1 MGLSVRRV
9 RGLAL
14 SCLILGSILVGA
26 GCVTLA
32 SSGPAVAQTV
42 SSIVVEGSRRV
53 EPETIRSYF
62 KPGPGG
68 RIGPEQEDEALKTL
82 VATGLFSDV
91 RISHSGGR
99 IVVTVVENPVI
110 NRVAFEGNKKAKD
123 EQLTAEVQSKPR
135 GTLSRPTVQ
144 ADVQRIIEI
153 YHRTGRFDVSVTP
166 KIIELPN
173 NRVDLVFE
181 ISEGEKT
188 GVKEIRFVGTSA
200 YSYSRLKEVIKT
212 SESNWLSFLQTT
224 DIYDPDRVE
233 ADRDLLRRFY
243 LKHGFA
249 DVRIVSA
256 VGEYDPARKGFVVT
270 FTIDEGAQYHVG
282 NIEVISNVRA
292 IDPQALR
299 SQLRVSTG
307 SVYNADLV
315 EKSVE
320 LMTVQAAKQ
329 GYAFANVR
337 PRGERNFETKTINLA
352 FVVEEGARAYI
363 ERINVRGNTRTRDY
377 VIRREFDLGEGD
389 AYNRA
394 LVDRAERRLKNLG
407 FFKTVKITNEPGSA
421 PDRVVI
427 NVDVEEQATG
437 EFSVSGGYSTA
448 DGFIAEVSVADRNL
462 MGRGNYGKAS
472 LTYGQRTRGFDL
484 SFVEPF
490 LFGYRMAGGIDIFG
504 RQNLASSYVSYDSQT
519 VGFNLRLGFALTE
532 EIAFQ
537 PRYSFYQQKITLPI
551 QYNDCQFS
559 SNALINGGPGVT
571 PGNEPFPTVPPGG
584 PGDTI
589 VNPPFGC
596 YANGEASL
604 AVRKE
609 LAQGPVNVS
618 LVGYTTSY
626 NSLDNNK
633 IPTSGLYAELRQDFA
648 GVGGDVKFIRTAVEA
663 RTYYE
668 VFSDIVGVFKV
679 QAGNVEP
686 WGGEQLR
693 MLDQFQM
700 GPNLV
705 RGFSPAGIGPRD
717 LTPGTTNDAL
727 GGTLYWGASV
737 EAQTPL
743 YFLPKDIG
751 IKVAAFV
758 DAGNVW
764 DYKGP
769 TFWNVTGETLQV
781 GLDSASFI
789 RSSVGVGLLWDS
801 PLGPLRFDLAY
812 PITKYCATPALGGP
826 QVCDRTQIFRFSGGT
841 KF

>member
-1 MGLSVRRV
+1 MGLCVRTV
-9 RGLAL
+9 RGLAV
-14 SCLILGSILVGA
+14 SCLILGGILIGA
-26 GCVTLA
+26 GCVTVA
-32 SSGPAVAQTV
+32 SSGVAVAQTV
-42 SSIVVEGSRRV
+42 ASIVVEGSRRV
-53 EPETIRSYF
+53 EADTIRSYF
-62 KPGPGG
+62 RPGPGG
-68 RIGPEQEDEALKTL
+68 RIGPEQEDEALKAL
-82 VATGLFSDV
+82 VATGLFADV
-91 RISHSGGR
+91 RINHAGGR
-99 IVVTVVENPVI
+99 LVVTVVENPVI

-144 ADVQRIIEI
+144 ADTQRIIEI
-153 YHRTGRFDVSVTP
+153 YHRTGRFDVSVNP

-181 ISEGEKT
+181 IKEGEKT
-188 GVKEIRFVGTSA
+188 GVRELRFVGAQAFSHG
-200 YSYSRLKEVIKT
+200 RLKDVIKT
-212 SESNWLSFLQTT
+212 SQSNWLSFLQTT

-243 LKHGFA
+243 LKHGYA

-256 VGEYDPARKGFVVT
+256 VGEYDPAIKGFVVT
-270 FTIDEGAQYHVG
+270 FTIDEGSQYRVG
-282 NIEVISNVRA
+282 TIEVLSNVRA
-292 IDPQALR
+292 IDPLTLR
-299 SQLRVSTG
+299 SQVKLSAG

-320 LMTVQAAKQ
+320 AMAVQAAKY

-363 ERINVRGNTRTRDY
+363 ERINIRGNTRTRDY

-394 LVDRAERRLKNLG
+394 LIDRAERRLKNLNY
-407 FFKTVKITNEPGSA
+407 FKVVKITNEPGSA

-427 NVDVEEQATG
+427 NVDVEEQPTG
-437 EFSVSGGYSTA
+437 EFSISGGYSTA

-462 MGRGNYGKAS
+462 MGRGNLGKAS
-472 LTYGQRTRGFDL
+472 VTYGQRVRGFDL

-490 LFGYRMAGGIDIFG
+490 LFGYRMAGGIDLFA
-504 RQNLASSYVSYDSQT
+504 RQNLASNYISYDSQT
-519 VGFNLRLGFALTE
+519 IGTNLRLGFALTE

-537 PRYSFYQQKITLPI
+537 PRYTFYQQKITLPD
-551 QYNDCQFS
+551 QFNNCQFS
-559 SNALINGGPGVT
+559 SNALINGGTGVNQ
-571 PGNEPFPTVPPGG
+571 GNEGGAGNTDTTVNFP
-584 PGDTI
+584 
-589 VNPPFGC
+589 NGC
-596 YANGEASL
+596 YADGEASL

-609 LAQGPVNVS
+609 LAAGPVNVS
-618 LVGYTTSY
+618 LLGYTISY
-626 NSLDNNK
+626 NTLDNNRN
-633 IPTSGLYAELRQDFA
+633 PTSGLYAELRQDFA
-648 GVGGDVKFIRTAVEA
+648 GVGGDVKFIRTAGEV
-663 RTYYE
+663 RNYYE
-668 VFSDIVGVFKV
+668 VFADIIGVVKL
-679 QAGNVEP
+679 QAGNVSS
-686 WGGEQLR
+686 WGGADLR

-705 RGFSPAGIGPRD
+705 RGFAPAGLGPRD
-717 LTPGTTNDAL
+717 LTPGTTNDPL
-727 GGTLYWGASV
+727 GGSLYWGATL

-751 IKVAAFV
+751 IKLAAFA
-758 DAGNVW
+758 DAGNLW
-764 DYKGP
+764 SYKGP

-781 GLDSASFI
+781 GLDGASLI

-812 PITKYCATPALGGP
+812 PLSKYCAIPTTGGP
-826 QVCDRTQIFRFSGGT
+826 EVCDRTQFFRFSGGT

>member
-9 RGLAL
+9 RGLAI
-14 SCLILGSILVGA
+14 SCLILGGILVGA

-32 SSGPAVAQTV
+32 STGAAVAQTA

-53 EPETIRSYF
+53 EPDTIRSYF

-68 RIGPEQEDEALKTL
+68 RIGPEQEDEGLKSL

-91 RISHSGGR
+91 RISHTGGR

-181 ISEGEKT
+181 INEGEKT
-188 GVKEIRFVGTSA
+188 GVKDLRFVGA
-200 YSYSRLKEVIKT
+200 NAFSYGRLKEVVKT

-243 LKHGFA
+243 LKHGYA

-256 VGEYDPARKGFVVT
+256 VGEYDPAKKGFVVT
-270 FTIDEGAQYHVG
+270 FTIDEGNQYRVG
-282 NIEVISNVRA
+282 NVEVISNVRA
-292 IDPQALR
+292 IDPAILR
-299 SQLRVSTG
+299 SQLKFSTG
-307 SVYNADLV
+307 NVYNADLV

-320 LMTVQAAKQ
+320 SMTVQAAKQ
-329 GYAFANVR
+329 GYAFATVR
-337 PRGERNFETKTINLA
+337 PRGERNFEARTINIA

-407 FFKTVKITNEPGSA
+407 FFKTVRITNEPGSA

-448 DGFIAEVSVADRNL
+448 DGFIAEVSVVDRNL

-472 LTYGQRTRGFDL
+472 LTYGQRTRGVDL
-484 SFVEPF
+484 SFVEPY
-490 LFGYRMAGGIDIFG
+490 LFGYRMAGGIDLFA
-504 RQNLASSYVSYDSQT
+504 RQNLASQYVSYDSQT
-519 VGFNLRLGFALTE
+519 IGTNLRLGFALTE

-537 PRYSFYQQKITLPI
+537 PRYTFYQQKITLPF
-551 QYNDCQFS
+551 QYNNCQFS
-559 SNALINGGPGVT
+559 NNAPATGLLPGTGVN
-571 PGNEPFPTVPPGG
+571 PGNEGGFGNTDTTVNFP
-584 PGDTI
+584 
-589 VNPPFGC
+589 NGC
-596 YANGEASL
+596 YSDGEASL

-618 LVGYTTSY
+618 LVGYTVSY
-626 NSLDNNK
+626 NTLDNNK
-633 IPTSGLYAELRQDFA
+633 LPTSGLFAELRQDFA

-663 RTYYE
+663 RNYYE
-668 VFSDIVGVFKV
+668 VFSDVVSVFKV
-679 QAGNVEP
+679 QAGNVTP
-686 WGGEQLR
+686 WGGADLR

-705 RGFSPAGIGPRD
+705 RGFSTAGIGPRD

-727 GGTLYWGASV
+727 GGSLYWGASV

-751 IKVAAFV
+751 IKVAAFA
-758 DAGNVW
+758 DAGNLW
-764 DYKGP
+764 SYKGP

-781 GLDSASFI
+781 GLDNASFI
-789 RSSVGVGLLWDS
+789 RTSVGVGMLWDS

-812 PITKYCATPALGGP
+812 PLTKYCATPAFGGP
-826 QVCDRTQIFRFSGGT
+826 EICDRTQFFRFSGGT

>member
-1 MGLSVRRV
+1 MGICVRVV
-9 RGLAL
+9 RGLAVN
-14 SCLILGSILVGA
+14 CLILAGILVGA
-26 GCVTLA
+26 SCVTVA
-32 SSGPAVAQTV
+32 SSGVAVAQSA

-53 EPETIRSYF
+53 EADTIRSYF

-68 RIGPEQEDEALKTL
+68 RLGPEQEDEALKALLT
-82 VATGLFSDV
+82 TGLFADV

-153 YHRTGRFDVSVTP
+153 YHRSGRFDVSVDP

-181 ISEGEKT
+181 IKEGNKT
-188 GVKEIRFVGTSA
+188 GVKDIRFVGAHAFS
-200 YSYSRLKEVIKT
+200 SGRLKNIIKT
-212 SESNWLSFLQTT
+212 SESNFLSFLQTT

-243 LKHGFA
+243 LKHGYA

-256 VGEYDPARKGFVVT
+256 VGEYDPSKKGFVVT
-270 FTIDEGAQYHVG
+270 FTIDEGAQYRVG
-282 NIEVISNVRA
+282 KVDVLSNVHA
-292 IDPQALR
+292 IDPGSLR
-299 SQLRVSTG
+299 AQVKLGPG

-320 LMTVQAAKQ
+320 AMTIAAAKS
-329 GYAFANVR
+329 GYAFATVR
-337 PRGERNFETKTINLA
+337 PRGDRNFETKTINLA

-363 ERINVRGNTRTRDY
+363 ERINIRGNTRTRDY
-377 VIRREFDLGEGD
+377 VIRREFDLSEGD

-394 LVDRAERRLKNLG
+394 LIDRAERRLKNLNY
-407 FFKTVKITNEPGSA
+407 FKTVKITNEPGSA
-421 PDRVVI
+421 PDRVVV
-427 NVDVEEQATG
+427 NVDVEEQPTG
-437 EFSVSGGYSTA
+437 EFSISGGYSTA
-448 DGFIAEVSVADRNL
+448 DGLIAEVSVADRNL
-462 MGRGNYGKAS
+462 MGRGNYAKAS
-472 LTYGQRTRGFDL
+472 LTYGQYVKGFDL
-484 SFVEPF
+484 SFVEPY
-490 LFGYRMAGGIDIFG
+490 LFGYRMAGGIDLFA
-504 RQNLASSYVSYDSQT
+504 RQNLANNYVSYDSQT
-519 VGFNLRLGFALTE
+519 IGTNLRLGFAITE

-537 PRYSFYQQKITLPI
+537 PRYSFYQQKITLPD

-559 SNALINGGPGVT
+559 SNTPGNGGPGVNPT
-571 PGNEPFPTVPPGG
+571 NEANGSDLFVNVPY
-584 PGDTI
+584 
-589 VNPPFGC
+589 GC
-596 YANGEASL
+596 YQNGEASL

-609 LAQGPVNVS
+609 LAAGPVNTS
-618 LVGYTTSY
+618 LVGYTVSY
-626 NSLDNNK
+626 NTLDNNRF
-633 IPTSGLYAELRQDFA
+633 PTSGLYTELKQDFA
-648 GVGGDVKFIRTAVEA
+648 GVGGDVNFIRTTAEA
-663 RTYYE
+663 RNYYE
-668 VFSDIVGVFKV
+668 VFSDVVSVVKL
-679 QAGNVEP
+679 QAGNISP
-686 WGGEQLR
+686 WGGQSLR

-705 RGFSPAGIGPRD
+705 RGFAPAGIGPRD
-717 LTPGTTNDAL
+717 LTIGTTNDAL
-727 GGTLYWGASV
+727 GGSLFWGVSL

-751 IKVAAFV
+751 IKIAAFA

-764 DYKGP
+764 DYQGP
-769 TFWNVTGETLQV
+769 TSWSVTGETLQV
-781 GLDSASFI
+781 GLDGVGKI

-812 PITKYCATPALGGP
+812 PITKYCATGSDNVT
-826 QVCDRTQIFRFSGGT
+826 QICDRTQVFRFSGGT

>member
-1 MGLSVRRV
+1 MGLCVRAV
-9 RGLAL
+9 RGLAIG
-14 SCLILGSILVGA
+14 CLILGGILVGI
-26 GCVTLA
+26 GCVTIA
-32 SSGPAVAQTV
+32 SPGVAVAQTV

-53 EPETIRSYF
+53 EADTIRSYF

-68 RIGPEQEDEALKTL
+68 RLGPEQEDEALKAL

-91 RISHSGGR
+91 RISHAGNR
-99 IVVTVVENPVI
+99 LVVTVIENPVI

-123 EQLTAEVQSKPR
+123 EQLSAEVQSKPR

-153 YHRTGRFDVSVTP
+153 YHRSGRFDVSVDP

-181 ISEGEKT
+181 IKEGEKT
-188 GVKEIRFVGTSA
+188 GVKEIRFVGTHA
-200 YSYSRLKEVIKT
+200 YSWSRLKEVIKT

-243 LKHGFA
+243 LKHGYA
-249 DVRIVSA
+249 DVRIISA
-256 VGEYDPARKGFVVT
+256 VGEYDPVKKGFIVT
-270 FTIDEGAQYHVG
+270 FTIDEGAQYRVG
-282 NIEVISNVRA
+282 TVEIVSNVRA
-292 IDPQALR
+292 IDPATVR
-299 SQLRVSTG
+299 SQLKLSEG

-320 LMTVQAAKQ
+320 AMTIQASKY
-329 GYAFANVR
+329 GYAFATVR
-337 PRGERNFETKTINLA
+337 PRGDRNFETKTINLA
-352 FVVEEGARAYI
+352 FVIEEGARAYI
-363 ERINVRGNTRTRDY
+363 ERINIIGNTRTRDY

-394 LVDRAERRLKNLG
+394 LIDRAERRLKNLG
-407 FFKTVKITNEPGSA
+407 YFKTVKITNEPGSA

-427 NVDVEEQATG
+427 NVNVEEQPTG

-448 DGFIAEVSVADRNL
+448 DGFIADVSVADRNL

-472 LTYGQRTRGFDL
+472 VTYGQHVRGFDL
-484 SFVEPF
+484 SFVEPYF
-490 LFGYRMAGGIDIFG
+490 LGYRMAAGIDLFG
-504 RQNLASSYVSYDSQT
+504 RKNLANNYVSYDSQT
-519 VGFNLRLGFALTE
+519 IGTNLRLGFALTE

-537 PRYSFYQQKITLPI
+537 PRYSFYQQKITLPTNL
-551 QYNDCQFS
+551 NDCQFS

-571 PGNEPFPTVPPGG
+571 PQNEANGSDTSVNVP
-584 PGDTI
+584 
-589 VNPPFGC
+589 NGC

-609 LAQGPVNVS
+609 LAAGAVNTS
-618 LVGYTTSY
+618 LVGYTVSY
-626 NSLDNNK
+626 NTLDNNK
-633 IPTSGLYAELRQDFA
+633 LPTSGLYAEIKQDFA
-648 GVGGDVKFIRTAVEA
+648 GVGGDVNFIRTAVET
-663 RTYYE
+663 RKYYE
-668 VFSDIVGVFKV
+668 VYSDIVSVFKL
-679 QAGNVEP
+679 QAGTIAP

-693 MLDQFQM
+693 MLDHFQM

-727 GGTLYWGASV
+727 GGSLFWGASV

-751 IKVAAFV
+751 IKVAAFA
-758 DAGNVW
+758 DAGNLW
-764 DYKGP
+764 HYQGP
-769 TFWNVTGETLQV
+769 TSWNVTGETLQV
-781 GLDSASFI
+781 GLDSATSI

-812 PITKYCATPALGGP
+812 PLKKYCATATGST
-826 QVCDRTQIFRFSGGT
+826 QEVCDRTQYFRFSGGT
-841 KF
+841 RF

>member
-1 MGLSVRRV
+1 MGRSVRRV

-14 SCLILGSILVGA
+14 SCLILGGILVGA

-68 RIGPEQEDEALKTL
+68 RIGPEQEDEALKAL
-82 VATGLFSDV
+82 VATGLFTDV

-153 YHRTGRFDVSVTP
+153 YHRSGRFDVSVTP

-181 ISEGEKT
+181 IKEGEKT
-188 GVKEIRFVGTSA
+188 GIKDIRFVGTKA
-200 YSYSRLKEVIKT
+200 FSYGRLKEVIKT

-224 DIYDPDRVE
+224 DIYDADRVE

-243 LKHGFA
+243 LKHGYA

-256 VGEYDPARKGFVVT
+256 VGEYDPARKGFIVT
-270 FTIDEGAQYHVG
+270 FTIDEGAQYRVG
-282 NIEVISNVRA
+282 TIEVLSNVRA
-292 IDPQALR
+292 IDPETLR
-299 SQLRVSTG
+299 SQLRLSAG

-320 LMTVQAAKQ
+320 LMTVQAAKH

-363 ERINVRGNTRTRDY
+363 ERINIRGNTRTRDY

-394 LVDRAERRLKNLG
+394 LIDRAERRLKNLDY
-407 FFKTVKITNEPGSA
+407 FKTVKITNEPGSA
-421 PDRVVI
+421 PDRVVV
-427 NVDVEEQATG
+427 NVNVEEQPTG
-437 EFSVSGGYSTA
+437 EFSISGGYSTA
-448 DGFIAEVSVADRNL
+448 DGLIGEVSVADRNL
-462 MGRGNYGKAS
+462 MGRGNYAKAS
-472 LTYGQRTRGFDL
+472 VSYGQYVRGFDL
-484 SFVEPF
+484 TFVEPF
-490 LFGYRMAGGIDIFG
+490 LFGYRMAGGIDLFA
-504 RQNLASSYVSYDSQT
+504 RQNFRSSYVSYDSQT
-519 VGFNLRLGFALTE
+519 VGTNLRLGFALTE

-537 PRYSFYQQKITLPI
+537 PRYSFYQQRITLPI
-551 QYNDCQFS
+551 QLDNCQFS
-559 SNALINGGPGVT
+559 SLALINGGPGVS
-571 PGNEPFPTVPPGG
+571 PGNEPFPTVPAGG
-584 PGDTI
+584 PGDTF
-589 VNPPFGC
+589 VNFPFGC
-596 YANGEASL
+596 YSDGEASL

-618 LVGYTTSY
+618 LVGYTVSY
-626 NSLDNNK
+626 NTLDNNK
-633 IPTSGLYAELRQDFA
+633 LPTSGLFAELRQDFA
-648 GVGGDVKFIRTAVEA
+648 GVGGDVNFVRTSVET
-663 RTYYE
+663 RKYYE
-668 VFSDIVGVFKV
+668 VFSDIVSVFKL
-679 QAGNVEP
+679 QAGNIAP
-686 WGGEQLR
+686 WGGQQLR
-693 MLDQFQM
+693 MLDNFQM

-717 LTPGTTNDAL
+717 LTPGTAND
-727 GGTLYWGASV
+727 
-737 EAQTPL
+737 
-743 YFLPKDIG
+743 
-751 IKVAAFV
+751 
-758 DAGNVW
+758 
-764 DYKGP
+764 
-769 TFWNVTGETLQV
+769 
-781 GLDSASFI
+781 
-789 RSSVGVGLLWDS
+789 
-801 PLGPLRFDLAY
+801 
-812 PITKYCATPALGGP
+812 
-826 QVCDRTQIFRFSGGT
+826 
-841 KF
+841 

>member
-1 MGLSVRRV
+1 M
-9 RGLAL
+9 
-14 SCLILGSILVGA
+14 
-26 GCVTLA
+26 
-32 SSGPAVAQTV
+32 
-42 SSIVVEGSRRV
+42 
-53 EPETIRSYF
+53 
-62 KPGPGG
+62 
-68 RIGPEQEDEALKTL
+68 
-82 VATGLFSDV
+82 
-91 RISHSGGR
+91 
-99 IVVTVVENPVI
+99 
-110 NRVAFEGNKKAKD
+110 
-123 EQLTAEVQSKPR
+123 QSKPR
-135 GTLSRPTVQ
+135 RTLSRPTVQ

-153 YHRTGRFDVSVTP
+153 YHRSGRFDISVTP

-181 ISEGEKT
+181 IKEGEKT
-188 GVKEIRFVGTSA
+188 GVKDLRFVGA
-200 YSYSRLKEVIKT
+200 NAFSYGRLKEVVKT

-243 LKHGFA
+243 LKHGYA

-256 VGEYDPARKGFVVT
+256 VGEYDPAKKGFVVT
-270 FTIDEGAQYHVG
+270 FTIDEGNQYRVG
-282 NIEVISNVRA
+282 NVEVISNVRA
-292 IDPQALR
+292 IDPAILR
-299 SQLRVSTG
+299 SQLKFSTG
-307 SVYNADLV
+307 NVYNADLV

-320 LMTVQAAKQ
+320 SMTVQAAKQ
-329 GYAFANVR
+329 GYAFATVR
-337 PRGERNFETKTINLA
+337 PRGERNFEARTINIA

-407 FFKTVKITNEPGSA
+407 FFKTVRITNEPGSA

-448 DGFIAEVSVADRNL
+448 DGFIAEVSVVDRNL

-472 LTYGQRTRGFDL
+472 LTYGQRTRGFDF

-490 LFGYRMAGGIDIFG
+490 LFGYRMAGGIDLFG
-504 RQNLASSYVSYDSQT
+504 RQNLASQYVSYDSQT
-519 VGFNLRLGFALTE
+519 IGTNLRLGFALTE

-537 PRYSFYQQKITLPI
+537 PRYTFYQQRITLPI

-559 SNALINGGPGVT
+559 PYALINGGIGVS
-571 PGNEPFPTVPPGG
+571 PANEIIRQSGVAP
-584 PGDTI
+584 
-589 VNPPFGC
+589 NPPNDGGNC

-618 LVGYTTSY
+618 LVGYTVSY
-626 NSLDNNK
+626 NTLDNNK
-633 IPTSGLYAELRQDFA
+633 LPTSGLFTELRQDFA

-663 RTYYE
+663 RNYYE
-668 VFSDIVGVFKV
+668 VFSDVVSVFKV
-679 QAGNVEP
+679 QAGNVTP
-686 WGGEQLR
+686 WGGEGLR

-705 RGFSPAGIGPRD
+705 RGFSTAGIGPRD

-727 GGTLYWGASV
+727 GGSLYWGASV

-751 IKVAAFV
+751 IKVAAFA
-758 DAGNVW
+758 DAGNLW
-764 DYKGP
+764 SYKGP

-789 RSSVGVGLLWDS
+789 RTSVGVGMLWDS

-812 PITKYCATPALGGP
+812 PLTKYCATPTLGGP
-826 QVCDRTQIFRFSGGT
+826 EVCDRTQFFRFSGGT

>member
-1 MGLSVRRV
+1 MGICVRAV

-14 SCLILGSILVGA
+14 SCLILGGILVGA
-26 GCVTLA
+26 GSVTVA
-32 SSGPAVAQTV
+32 FSGAAAAQTV

-53 EPETIRSYF
+53 EADTIRSYF

-68 RIGPEQEDEALKTL
+68 RIGPEQEDEALKAL
-82 VATGLFSDV
+82 VSTGLFSDV
-91 RISHSGGR
+91 RINHAGGR

-123 EQLTAEVQSKPR
+123 EQLNAEVQSKPR

-153 YHRTGRFDVSVTP
+153 YHRTGRFDVSVDP

-181 ISEGEKT
+181 IREGEKT
-188 GVKEIRFVGTSA
+188 GIKDIRFVGTKA
-200 YSYSRLKEVIKT
+200 YSSSRLKDVVKT
-212 SESNWLSFLQTT
+212 SESNILSFLQTT

-243 LKHGFA
+243 LKHGYA

-256 VGEYDPARKGFVVT
+256 IGEYDPAKKGFVVT
-270 FTIDEGAQYHVG
+270 YTIDEGAQYRVG
-282 NIEVISNVRA
+282 TVEVISNVHA
-292 IDPQALR
+292 IDPAGLR
-299 SQLRVSTG
+299 SQLKLGEG

-315 EKSVE
+315 EKTVE
-320 LMTVQAAKQ
+320 AMTIQAARQ

-337 PRGERNFETKTINLA
+337 PRGDRNFETKTINLA

-363 ERINVRGNTRTRDY
+363 ERINIRGNTRTRDY

-394 LVDRAERRLKNLG
+394 LIDRAERRLKNLNY
-407 FFKTVKITNEPGSA
+407 FKTVKITNEPGSA
-421 PDRVVI
+421 PDRVVV
-427 NVDVEEQATG
+427 NVDVEEQPTG

-448 DGFIAEVSVADRNL
+448 DGFIGEVSVADRNL
-462 MGRGNYGKAS
+462 MGRGNYAKAS
-472 LTYGQRTRGFDL
+472 VSYGQYVRGFDL
-484 SFVEPF
+484 TFVEPF
-490 LFGYRMAGGIDIFG
+490 LFGYRMAGGIDLFA
-504 RQNLASSYVSYDSQT
+504 RQNFHSSYVSYDSQT
-519 VGFNLRLGFALTE
+519 VGVNLRLGFALTE

-551 QYNDCQFS
+551 QLDNCQFS
-559 SNALINGGPGVT
+559 SLALINGGPGVT
-571 PGNEPFPTVPPGG
+571 PAGEFGGLDTNLLANGPFG
-584 PGDTI
+584 
-589 VNPPFGC
+589 GC
-596 YANGEASL
+596 YADGEASL
-604 AVRKE
+604 AIRKE
-609 LAQGPVNVS
+609 LAAGPVNVS
-618 LVGYTTSY
+618 LVGYTMSY
-626 NSLDNNK
+626 NTLDNNK
-633 IPTSGLYAELRQDFA
+633 LPTSGLFAELRQDFA
-648 GVGGDVKFIRTAVEA
+648 GVGGDVDFIRTSVET
-663 RTYYE
+663 RKYYE
-668 VFSDIVGVFKV
+668 VFSDVVSVFKL
-679 QAGNVEP
+679 QAGNISS
-686 WGGEQLR
+686 WGGQQLR

-727 GGTLYWGASV
+727 GGSLYWGASV

-743 YFLPKDIG
+743 YFLPKDVG
-751 IKVAAFV
+751 IKLAVFA
-758 DAGNVW
+758 DAGSLW
-764 DYKGP
+764 SYKGP

-781 GLDSASFI
+781 GLDSPSMI

-812 PITKYCATPALGGP
+812 PITKYCATPTGATFE
-826 QVCDRTQIFRFSGGT
+826 VCDRTQIFRFSGGT
-841 KF
+841 RF

>member
-1 MGLSVRRV
+1 MGLRVGMV
-9 RGLAL
+9 RGLAV
-14 SCLILGSILVGA
+14 SCLILGGTLVGI
-26 GCVTLA
+26 GCGTIAFSRV
-32 SSGPAVAQTV
+32 AVAQTA

-82 VATGLFSDV
+82 IATGLFSDG
-91 RISHSGGR
+91 RISHAGGR

-123 EQLTAEVQSKPR
+123 EQLSAEVQSKPR

-181 ISEGEKT
+181 IKEGEKT
-188 GVKEIRFVGTSA
+188 GVKELRFVGA
-200 YSYSRLKEVIKT
+200 KAFSYGRLKEVVKT

-243 LKHGFA
+243 LKHGYA
-249 DVRIVSA
+249 DVRIISA
-256 VGEYDPARKGFVVT
+256 VGEYDPARKGFIVT
-270 FTIDEGAQYHVG
+270 FTIDEGSQYRVG

-292 IDPQALR
+292 IDPAVLR
-299 SQLRVSTG
+299 SQLKFSSG
-307 SVYNADLV
+307 NVYNADLV

-320 LMTVQAAKQ
+320 LMTVQAAKH
-329 GYAFANVR
+329 GYAFATVR

-363 ERINVRGNTRTRDY
+363 ERINIRGNTRTRDY

-394 LVDRAERRLKNLG
+394 LIDRAERRLKNLG
-407 FFKTVKITNEPGSA
+407 FFKTVRITNEPGSA

-448 DGFIAEVSVADRNL
+448 DGFIAEVSIADRNL

-472 LTYGQRTRGFDL
+472 VTYGQYTRGFNL

-490 LFGYRMAGGIDIFG
+490 LFGYRMAGGIDIFA
-504 RQNLASSYVSYDSQT
+504 RQNLANSYVSYDSQT
-519 VGFNLRLGFALTE
+519 VGFNLRLGFAMTE

-537 PRYSFYQQKITLPI
+537 PRYSFYQQRITLPV
-551 QYNDCQFS
+551 QFDDCQFS
-559 SNALINGGPGVT
+559 SNAPAVSGPSAVGVS
-571 PGNEPFPTVPPGG
+571 PLNEPTPPLPGG
-584 PGDTI
+584 VGTGDSI

-618 LVGYTTSY
+618 MIGYTTSY
-626 NSLDNNK
+626 HTLDNNK
-633 IPTSGLYAELRQDFA
+633 LPTSGLYAELRQDFA
-648 GVGGDVKFIRTAVEA
+648 GVGGDVKFLRTAVEA

-668 VFSDIVGVFKV
+668 VFSDIIGVFKV
-679 QAGNVEP
+679 QAGNITP

-705 RGFSPAGIGPRD
+705 RGFSTAGIGPRD

-727 GGTLYWGASV
+727 GGSLFWGASV
-737 EAQTPL
+737 EAQ
-743 YFLPKDIG
+743 
-751 IKVAAFV
+751 
-758 DAGNVW
+758 
-764 DYKGP
+764 
-769 TFWNVTGETLQV
+769 
-781 GLDSASFI
+781 
-789 RSSVGVGLLWDS
+789 
-801 PLGPLRFDLAY
+801 
-812 PITKYCATPALGGP
+812 
-826 QVCDRTQIFRFSGGT
+826 
-841 KF
+841 

>member
-1 MGLSVRRV
+1 MRAA
-9 RGLAL
+9 RGLAIG
-14 SCLILGSILVGA
+14 CLILGGILIGA
-26 GCVTLA
+26 GCVTVV
-32 SSGPAVAQTV
+32 STTPAVAQTA

-53 EPETIRSYF
+53 EADTIRSYF

-68 RIGPEQEDEALKTL
+68 RLGPEQEDEALKAL
-82 VATGLFSDV
+82 LATGLFSDV
-91 RISHSGGR
+91 RISHAGNR
-99 IVVTVVENPVI
+99 LVVTVVENPVI

-123 EQLTAEVQSKPR
+123 DQLTAEVQSKPR

-153 YHRTGRFDVSVTP
+153 YHRSGRFDVSVSP

-181 ISEGEKT
+181 IREGEKT
-188 GVKEIRFVGTSA
+188 GVKDLRFVGAHA
-200 YSYSRLKEVIKT
+200 YSSGRLKDVIKT
-212 SESNWLSFLQTT
+212 SESNFLSFLQTT

-243 LKHGFA
+243 LKHGYA
-249 DVRIVSA
+249 DVRILSA
-256 VGEYDPARKGFVVT
+256 VGEYDPAKKGFIVT
-270 FTIDEGAQYHVG
+270 FTIDEGSQYRVG
-282 NIEVISNVRA
+282 TVDIVSNVHA
-292 IDPQALR
+292 IDPTTLR
-299 SQLRVSTG
+299 AQLKLSAG

-320 LMTVQAAKQ
+320 AITIAAARN

-337 PRGERNFETKTINLA
+337 PRGDRNFETKTINLV

-363 ERINVRGNTRTRDY
+363 ERINIRGNSRTRDF
-377 VIRREFDLGEGD
+377 VIRREFDLAEGD

-394 LVDRAERRLKNLG
+394 LVDRGERRLKNLNY
-407 FFKTVKITNEPGSA
+407 FKSVKITNEPGSA
-421 PDRVVI
+421 PDRVVV

-437 EFSVSGGYSTA
+437 EFSISGGYSTA
-448 DGFIAEVSVADRNL
+448 DGLIGEVSVADRNL
-462 MGRGNYGKAS
+462 MGRGQYAKAAV
-472 LTYGQRTRGFDL
+472 TYGQRVRGFDL

-490 LFGYRMAGGIDIFG
+490 FLGYRMGAGIDLFA
-504 RQNLASSYVSYDSQT
+504 RQNLASNYVSYDSQT
-519 VGFNLRLGFALTE
+519 IGTNLRLGFALTE

-537 PRYSFYQQKITLPI
+537 PRYSFYQQKITLPD
-551 QYNDCQFS
+551 QFNDCQFS
-559 SNALINGGPGVT
+559 SLTPSRGGPGVN
-571 PGNEPFPTVPPGG
+571 PVLEAQGL
-584 PGDTI
+584 DTI

-609 LAQGPVNVS
+609 LAAGPVNVS
-618 LVGYTTSY
+618 LLGYTVSY
-626 NSLDNNK
+626 NTLDNNRL
-633 IPTSGLYAELRQDFA
+633 PTSGLFAELRQDFA
-648 GVGGDVKFIRTAVEA
+648 GVGGDVDFVRTSAEV

-668 VFSDIVGVFKV
+668 VFSDVVSVLKF
-679 QAGNVEP
+679 QAGHITG
-686 WGGEQLR
+686 WGGNGLR
-693 MLDQFQM
+693 MLDHFQM

-705 RGFSPAGIGPRD
+705 RGFQPAGIGPRD
-717 LTPGTTNDAL
+717 LTNGTTNDAL
-727 GGTLYWGASV
+727 GGSLYWGASI

-751 IKVAAFV
+751 IKVAAFADV
-758 DAGNVW
+758 GNLW

-769 TFWNVTGETLQV
+769 TSWNVTGETLQV
-781 GLDSASFI
+781 GLDGASLI

-812 PITKYCATPALGGP
+812 PITKYCTTPPGG
-826 QVCDRTQIFRFSGGT
+826 VEICDRTQVFRFSGGT
-841 KF
+841 RF